1 MQRIR
6 KLRLPGLTLLVFFWL
21 FASGFGQTRP
31 ASSENLLRT
40 LPDLSA
46 LAWLDGERFLALHDS
61 KNPLM
66 PERPRISLIQLPQSF
81 GSQFWKVLSLDW
93 PAPQGLSSDLE
104 SIARI
109 PGTASFLFVESG
121 EKYKNNPQFRRIF
134 HVDFQDEQLK
144 LRSFIE
150 LPATVTNIEGAA
162 VARLGQRLIFIFAER
177 ADSQKATAL
186 TWAELQLAPLRLGK
200 FQTVQYRPRAFFGP
214 GWRPVS
220 AIEIDQQGQLYIA
233 SAFDPN
239 DDRGPFRSVIWRI
252 GHITDRKSRIIL
264 SRRPQL
270 IARLDGLKIESL
282 ALRQQNGKTEL
293 FAGSDDEFY
302 GGALRLIPLPK

>member
-6 KLRLPGLTLLVFFWL
+6 KLRLPGLTVIVFLLVF
-21 FASGFGQTRP
+21 APSFGQTRP
-31 ASSENLLRT
+31 SPSENRLTT

-46 LAWLDGERFLALHDS
+46 LAWLDGDRFLALHDS

-66 PERPRISLIQLPQSF
+66 RERPRISLLHLPQSF
-81 GSQFWKVLSLDW
+81 GSQFWKVLNLDW
-93 PAPQGLSSDLE
+93 PAPQGASSDLE

-109 PGTASFLFVESG
+109 PGTESFLFVESG

-134 HVDFQDEQLK
+134 HVELQNDQLK
-144 LRSFIE
+144 LRSFME

-162 VARLGQRLIFIFAER
+162 VVRLGSQFIFIFAER
-177 ADSQKATAL
+177 ADSQKATNL
-186 TWAELQLAPLRLGK
+186 TWAELQFEPLRLGR
-200 FQTVQYRPRAFFGP
+200 FQNVKYRPKAFWGP

-220 AIEIDQQGQLYIA
+220 ALEIDRQGHIYIA

-239 DDRGPFRSVIWRI
+239 DDKGPFRSVIWRI
-252 GHITDRKSRIIL
+252 GRITDSRSKITL
-264 SRRPQL
+264 SRRPIL

-282 ALRQQNGKTEL
+282 ALREQNGKTEL

-302 GGALRLIPLPK
+302 GGALRLIPLPE